1 MSNLTKDSQLLSFIE
16 KKKQLKGVL
25 DTKRLF
31 FIFTKAIRNSLTKSY
46 NKLENINLSISCSEM
61 IYSIF
66 WIIFSYTNNLKLTMF
81 LCERAVIL
89 FIEYVLLSNNM
100 TGDEPLNIVDVKIF
114 IYKKTLGPLKIFKHS
129 KEFSNSVINSIKEIS
144 CLKKDLL
151 YKVFIININN
161 NDSNDNDSIEYIL
174 ENTCCILSNI
184 TYKLAISNN
193 IKFVENNH

>member
-66 WIIFSYTNNLKLTMF
+66 WIIFSYTHNLKLTMF

-89 FIEYVLLSNNM
+89 FIEY
-100 TGDEPLNIVDVKIF
+100 
-114 IYKKTLGPLKIFKHS
+114 
-129 KEFSNSVINSIKEIS
+129 
-144 CLKKDLL
+144 
-151 YKVFIININN
+151 
-161 NDSNDNDSIEYIL
+161 IL
-174 ENTCCILSNI
+174 
-184 TYKLAISNN
+184 
-193 IKFVENNH
+193 